1 MNSWSWGAGGC
12 PAGAA
17 VAAAAG
23 IPRHTRRTGPS
34 PGSPRGDV
42 DPIPQLSESRA
53 ARASRAV
60 LAGDGGGFV
69 LQPWQVAWLVATSE
83 GREGVVPSGCGVGK
97 GWLQAR
103 LDEAL
108 AEG

>member
-1 MNSWSWGAGGC
+1 MSD
-12 PAGAA
+12 P
-17 VAAAAG
+17 VV
-23 IPRHTRRTGPS
+23 PS
-34 PGSPRGDV
+34 PLTMIEPAAM
-42 DPIPQLSESRA
+42 PAPAESA
-53 ARASRAV
+53 ANVPAPVRASARRLLEA
-60 LAGDGGGFV
+60 DGTEFI

-83 GREGVVPSGCGVGK
+83 GREGAVPLGCGVGR